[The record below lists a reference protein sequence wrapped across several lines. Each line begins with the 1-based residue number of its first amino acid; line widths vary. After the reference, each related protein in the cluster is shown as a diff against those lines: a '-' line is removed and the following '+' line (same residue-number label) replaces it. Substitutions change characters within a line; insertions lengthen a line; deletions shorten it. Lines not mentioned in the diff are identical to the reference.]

1 MIAVNILG
9 EEPSN
14 PLFKEGQIE
23 ELDLKSQRLS
33 MCDDLSFSMYV
44 EKGVADIIRTMESK
58 KENAVKGLKYSY

>member
-14 PLFKEGQIE
+14 PLFMDGQHE
-23 ELDLKSQRLS
+23 ELNLMAQRLS
-33 MCDDLSFSMYV
+33 ICDDLAFSMYV

-58 KENAVKGLKYSY
+58 KENAVKGN